1 MKVSELM
8 ERVGSEETGRVI
20 AYLKD
25 GLEEMNMTSPE
36 HVTTTSIDIVTNKR
50 YYELPRD
57 YVKILDIRVKNQAN
71 SNDEYRSIPRM
82 IGEPP
87 IEDAP
92 ASSSTAGND
101 FGELE

>member
-36 HVTTTSIDIVTNKR
+36 HVTSTTINIGKDQR
-50 YYELPRD
+50 YYDLPKD
-57 YVKILDIRVKNQAN
+57 YVKILDIRAKNQAN

-82 IGEPP
+82 IGEPS

-92 ASSSTAGND
+92 SSYGI
-101 FGELE
+101 GELE

>member
-36 HVTTTSIDIVTNKR
+36 HVTSTTINIVKDQR
-50 YYELPRD
+50 YYELPNN

-92 ASSSTAGND
+92 DSNT